1 MEPAV
6 PVDMTAFRPA
16 RNEDAPR
23 RAHLTKEFFKEHG
36 YTVGCEGCRRLEAG
50 MAKTIVHTEQCRK
63 RMEETMRGMVKG
75 RKWLEK
81 SDAKIAEYMEK
92 THDDKEKAE
101 KKRRVEEPST
111 REGQVEGPSTLVDPV
126 VGESSAVE
134 TPLELKREDKDAE
147 EDKQW

>member
-36 YTVGCEGCRRLEAG
+36 YTVGCEGGRRLEAG

-63 RMEETMRGMVKG
+63 RMEETMRATVGG
-75 RKWLEK
+75 RKWLGK
-81 SDAKIAEYMEK
+81 SDTKIAEYMEK
-92 THDDKEKAE
+92 THDDKEKQ
-101 KKRRVEEPST
+101 RRKEE
-111 REGQVEGPSTLVDPV
+111 
-126 VGESSAVE
+126 
-134 TPLELKREDKDAE
+134 
-147 EDKQW
+147 